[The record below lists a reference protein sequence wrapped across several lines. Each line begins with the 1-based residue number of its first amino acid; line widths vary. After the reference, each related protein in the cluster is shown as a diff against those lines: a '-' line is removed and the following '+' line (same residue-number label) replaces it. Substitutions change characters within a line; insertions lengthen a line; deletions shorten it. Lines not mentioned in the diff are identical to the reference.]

1 MENLPLNYSFM
12 RYYSVLFLML
22 AIQFSSSAQFY
33 YSKTHYKIE
42 EVNSSTGFTQNSI
55 PNIYQDNEDYLWV
68 STPNGLFQYDGYSYK
83 EINEQTPSKSLAT
96 NEIIKV
102 DEDKF
107 GNIWILNSNALNVYS
122 KLQNKITTIDLTQ
135 LGIIEFDDFLV
146 DKFNE
151 GTIWLSSTTTILKI
165 QLNDNFEV
173 TNITSSDTLKKTKKL
188 FQNSKGEI
196 LCYLTKKIVFT
207 KLSKDGK
214 KLNFNTLK
222 WKDRIVRIKSHPD
235 GSTYVINENNIS
247 LLLSDVPKDAK
258 DSAYQKVLYTIS
270 DFKTTKI
277 NDIDFSKDGKIW
289 FISWNEAIGYINPK
303 NKNIKIIKRFL
314 NPESH
319 IYGTYRQMLI
329 DKTGVLW
336 IATFRGGLYKMNLY
350 PKPFSSITNNTLRD
364 KIRDVNQITGND
376 KGYIWFGTYNGLKAL
391 KITKKHLN
399 FTTTQN
405 KQGNLNSESKILS
418 SFYDD
423 SDNTLWTGNFYNG
436 VQKHSID
443 PQGNIIKSTQYTL
456 DKNDYPLLRTDII
469 QKDKYGNL
477 WFGDFVNGGIV
488 RKEKNNSKTPFKYL
502 NDNEL
507 KYAKITCIYSSK
519 KYFWVATKT
528 KGIFRLEIDE
538 NGNIISKLKIEDPKN
553 ILQKN
558 TVFTVHED
566 SNNNIWLGTFGAGLL
581 KLSTERNKSLYK
593 YRYYNTNHGLPNNA
607 VYSILEDNNRNLWM
621 STDKGISML
630 DIASNLFR
638 NFNVV
643 DGLQDN
649 NFRKYSS
656 WKRKD
661 GMLFFGG
668 EKGLT
673 FFNPSEIFI
682 NTDKQNVNITKFK
695 IGADEF
701 NVNKY
706 VYKKN
711 EPLQKKKEELVLK
724 PNQNNFS
731 VEFSSMQFDNP
742 QKSNYQYKLEGVDK
756 DWVLTSSDRR
766 YASYSILSSGNYV
779 FKIKASNSDNVWSD
793 NYTAIN
799 IKINSFWYAT
809 SWAFA
814 LYSLLFF
821 TLIFIYLRFQT
832 KKQALNKQLEIE
844 KIKRENQTKL
854 NQTKLSFFTNI
865 SHELKNPLTIIS
877 NTVAHQ
883 LNRDSK
889 DNTDQYLKILRKSS
903 NRMLKLITQ
912 LLDFRKVETGHLP
925 LKKVNSDIVH
935 FTKELSQYFESY
947 ATNSNRKF
955 EFKSTLEEKE
965 MSFDPDKLE
974 KIISNLFDNAMKH
987 TEEEGEISILIAPL
1001 NLSEFPKKE
1010 ELNKNQEYIHIQVN
1024 DNGIGIPEKLQ
1035 EEIFNPFFQFESE
1048 TNYTQTNRGVGIGLA
1063 FTKILV
1069 EKHQGI
1075 IYVTNDSSN
1084 NGTSFNVVLPVQVAS
1099 VTDETTSS
1107 IEIMKVL
1114 ENSSKQYSEDIIA
1127 PTTSKTEAMDLDNL
1141 FKDIEILIVED
1152 DDEIRSFLDEFL
1164 SPRFKIYKASN
1175 GLEGL
1180 TMALEHIPDIIITD
1194 VIMPKMD
1201 GYQMTKQL
1209 KENLKTNHIPII
1221 MLTANAEN
1229 EHRIEGI
1236 KAGADSFI
1244 PKPFN
1249 WEHLML
1255 RIEKLV
1261 DLRLQLKKKYLSLS
1275 GGVKEVEATEV
1286 QTEEKEFILK
1296 VQDIIEENLDNTEFS
1311 VSQLEEALNFGR
1323 MQLFR
1328 KIKSITGLSSVEFI
1342 RDYRL
1347 RRSVDLMHNSNNK
1360 IYEIVYKCGF
1370 SSPSYYGKCFKKKYG
1385 KTPREFLSD
1394 IRAI

>member
-1 MENLPLNYSFM
+1 MLRIKCL
-12 RYYSVLFLML
+12 LFVIVFFKLTVN
-22 AIQFSSSAQFY
+22 AQFY

-42 EVNSSTGFTQNSI
+42 EVNSSTGFTQNSV

-68 STPNGLFQYDGYSYK
+68 STPNGLFQYDGYFFK
-83 EINEQTPSKSLAT
+83 EINELTPSKSLAT
-96 NEIIKV
+96 NQIIKV

-107 GNIWILNSNALNVYS
+107 GNIWILNINALNVYS
-122 KLQNKITTIDLTQ
+122 KRQNKITTIDLTQ
-135 LGIIEFDDFLV
+135 LGNIEFEDFLV
-146 DKFNE
+146 DQFYE
-151 GTIWLSSTTTILKI
+151 GTVWLSSTTNILKI

-196 LCYLTKKIVFT
+196 LCYLTKKIIFT
-207 KLSKDGK
+207 KLSEDGK
-214 KLNFNTLK
+214 KLNFNTLN

-235 GSTYVINENNIS
+235 GSTYVINEKNIS
-247 LLLSDVPKDAK
+247 LLLTDLPKDANN
-258 DSAYQKVLYTIS
+258 SAYQKVLYTNS

-289 FISWNEAIGYINPK
+289 FVSWNEAIGYINPK
-303 NKNIKIIKRFL
+303 DKNIKIIKRFF

-319 IYGTYRQMLI
+319 IYGKYRQMLI

-336 IATFRGGLYKMNLY
+336 IATFRGGLHKMNLY
-350 PKPFSSITNNTLRD
+350 PKPFSSIVDSKTNKN
-364 KIRDVNQITGND
+364 KVRDVNQITGND
-376 KGYIWFGTYNGLKAL
+376 SGQIWMGTYNHGLKNL
-391 KITKKHLN
+391 HIENKHLFLN
-399 FTTTQN
+399 TIIY
-405 KQGNLNSESKILS
+405 KKGGLNSESIVMS
-418 SFYDD
+418 CMYDG
-423 SDNTLWTGNFYNG
+423 SDNSLWTGGINDG
-436 VQKHSID
+436 VQHH
-443 PQGNIIKSTQYTL
+443 QL
-456 DKNDYPLLRTDII
+456 DKAGKIRKTTLYSYKKDDYPLSRADAIH
-469 QKDKYGNL
+469 KDKYGNI
-477 WFGDFVNGGIV
+477 WFGDFVYGGIV
-488 RKEKNNSKTPFKYL
+488 REEKSRSNMTFKYI
-502 NDNEL
+502 DDIEL
-507 KYAKITCIYSSK
+507 KDAKTTNFYNSED
-519 KYFWVATKT
+519 YFWIGTKN
-528 KGIFRLEIDE
+528 KGLFRLKIDE
-538 NGNIISKLKIEDPKN
+538 DGRVISKLNIKDPKN
-553 ILQKN
+553 VLQKN
-558 TVFTVHED
+558 MVFAIHED
-566 SNNNIWLGTFGAGLL
+566 SNKRIWIGTFGAGLL
-581 KLSTERNKSLYK
+581 QLTPKKENTDSYNF
-593 YRYYNTNHGLPNNA
+593 RYFNTNHGLSNNG
-607 VYSILEDNNRNLWM
+607 VYSILEDEELNLWM
-621 STDKGISML
+621 STDMGISML
-630 DIASNLFR
+630 DMHTNLFR
-638 NFNVV
+638 NFNAR

-649 NFRKYSS
+649 NFRKNSS

-673 FFNPSEIFI
+673 FFDPKEIVV
-682 NTDKQNVNITKFK
+682 TKTEQNVNITKFK
-695 IGADEF
+695 IGAEEF
-701 NVNKY
+701 NINTY
-706 VYKKN
+706 VTHKNTSDTKKTR
-711 EPLQKKKEELVLK
+711 ELVLE

-731 VEFSSMQFDNP
+731 VEFSAMQFDNP
-742 QKSNYQYKLEGVDK
+742 QKSNYLYKLEGVDK
-756 DWVLTSSDRR
+756 EWVLTTSARR
-766 YASYSILSSGNYV
+766 FASYSILSAGSYI
-779 FKIKASNSDNVWSD
+779 FKVKASNSDGVWSD
-793 NYTAIN
+793 NYTAIPIT
-799 IKINSFWYAT
+799 IKSNWYAT

-814 LYSLLFF
+814 LYTLLFLSLVF
-821 TLIFIYLRFQT
+821 VYLRFQA
-832 KKQALNKQLEIE
+832 KKQALNKELEIE
-844 KIKRENQTKL
+844 KLNRENLTKL

-877 NTVAHQ
+877 NTVQQQ
-883 LNRDSK
+883 LAKNSKNDDS
-889 DNTDQYLKILRKSS
+889 DQYLKILRKSS

-947 ATNSNRKF
+947 AENSNRNFTF
-955 EFKSTLEEKE
+955 ESSLEKKE

-987 TEEEGEISILIAPL
+987 TEDQGKISIRIHSLKTTEL
-1001 NLSEFPKKE
+1001 PKNQ
-1010 ELNKNQEYIHIQVN
+1010 ELNPNQEYIQIQVN
-1024 DNGIGIPEKLQ
+1024 DDGIGIPENLQ
-1035 EEIFNPFFQFESE
+1035 EDIFNSFFQFES
-1048 TNYTQTNRGVGIGLA
+1048 TSNYTQTNRGVGIGLA

-1075 IYVTNDSSN
+1075 IYAANDSSYG
-1084 NGTSFNVVLPVQVAS
+1084 GTTFNVVLPVQIENITDDADS
-1099 VTDETTSS
+1099 VTEVL
-1107 IEIMKVL
+1107 KVL
-1114 ENSSKQYSEDIIA
+1114 ENTSKQYQEDIVIPSA
-1127 PTTSKTEAMDLDNL
+1127 PSIDAMELENL

-1164 SPRFKIYKASN
+1164 SPRFKINKASN

-1180 TMALEHIPDIIITD
+1180 TLALEHIPDIIITD

-1201 GYQMTKQL
+1201 GYEMTRQL

-1275 GGVKEVEATEV
+1275 GGVKEIEATEV

-1296 VQDIIEENLDNTEFS
+1296 VQDIIEENLDNTEFT
-1311 VSQLEEALNFGR
+1311 VSQLEEELNFGR

-1385 KTPREFLSD
+1385 KTPREFLSE